1 MKWII
6 YDEWKM
12 KIILWLNKDVSE
24 ITREPVAYFWP
35 GFKYTHNAFQESVDF
50 FFFYSF
56 QSSYIICGKMDISSI
71 VFPYIHLSNP
81 PPCHTVKI
89 HKLALAG

>member
-35 GFKYTHNAFQESVDF
+35 GFKYTHNAVQVSVDF
-50 FFFYSF
+50 FFF
-56 QSSYIICGKMDISSI
+56 
-71 VFPYIHLSNP
+71 
-81 PPCHTVKI
+81 
-89 HKLALAG
+89 

>member
-35 GFKYTHNAFQESVDF
+35 GFKYTHNAVQVSVDF
-50 FFFYSF
+50 FFFL
-56 QSSYIICGKMDISSI
+56 
-71 VFPYIHLSNP
+71 IHSNP
-81 PPCHTVKI
+81 LILSVVKWI
-89 HKLALAG
+89 

>member
-35 GFKYTHNAFQESVDF
+35 GFKYTHNAFQVIYWF
-50 FFFYSF
+50 FFNSF
-56 QSSYIICGKMDISSI
+56 QSSYIICSKMDISSI
-71 VFPYIHLSNP
+71 VFPCIHLSNP

-89 HKLALAG
+89 QKLALAS